1 MKKISSNCSLLTSV
15 IIILTISGQ
24 YNLHAQAGGGFS
36 LNPNISFNV
45 QSLPPS
51 DLKEQIVGAE
61 AGDDIPSL
69 EFRTLNLEVSYPVV
83 LSTITIE
90 DNTIPTKILFN
101 NFLYHN
107 SQNKFQSLPFQSQ
120 HLNTEN
126 FEAIGYNALYIQMF
140 SKKWSMIG
148 FLGASLA
155 VDEFGDASVSDLN
168 YQGALGF
175 DRRLDSGWTV
185 GLGIIVS
192 QLTGQTA
199 ILPLIHIATGSEKMS
214 FEILGLKASFWYTIS
229 SKLRLGIEAE
239 LSGMQYTFA
248 SINKNDNEKT
258 PLHDKNGNVI
268 NDDVDIALAHSQVTL
283 GPVLVIPLSSHFNIK
298 IEGGLV
304 TGRRFEFFKLGDN
317 KTLRWGEGDGTSL
330 PEGAYG
336 EKQEFNLKTGIY
348 AEISAQ
354 IGF

>member
-1 MKKISSNCSLLTSV
+1 MKKISSDFLLLTSV
-15 IIILTISGQ
+15 IVILTISGQ
-24 YNLHAQAGGGFS
+24 FNLYAQAGGGFS
-36 LNPNISFNV
+36 LNPNISFNI
-45 QSLPPS
+45 QGLPPS
-51 DLKEQIVGAE
+51 DLKEQIEGAEVGA
-61 AGDDIPSL
+61 DIPSL

-83 LSTITIE
+83 LSMIE
-90 DNTIPTKILFN
+90 IEGNKIPTKILFN

-107 SQNKFQSLPFQSQ
+107 SQNKFQSLPFQSK

-126 FEAIGYNALYIQMF
+126 FEAIGYNAIYIQMF

-148 FLGASLA
+148 FLGTSLA
-155 VDEFGDASVSDLN
+155 VDEFGDASLSDLN
-168 YQGALGF
+168 YQGAIGF
-175 DRRLDSGWTV
+175 DRRLESGWTI
-185 GLGIIVS
+185 GFGIIVS

-214 FEILGLKASFWYTIS
+214 FEIFGPKASLWYTIS
-229 SKLRLGIEAE
+229 SKLKLGIEAE

-248 SINKNDNEKT
+248 SINNNDNEIT

-268 NDDVDIALAHSQVTL
+268 KEDVDIALAHSQVTI
-283 GPVLVIPLSSHFNIK
+283 GPILAIPLSSHFNIK

-317 KTLRWGEGDGTSL
+317 KTLRWGEGDGTSV
-330 PEGAYG
+330 PDEAYG

-348 AEISAQ
+348 AEFGAQ
-354 IGF
+354 IIF